1 MDYQNDNTRYG
12 VKSQPP
18 NGVIFYNYYEV
29 IKMETR
35 LRDLREDKDLT
46 QRECAK
52 IAYISKNSY
61 IRYENGER
69 ILDTIIQFAKYY
81 DVSID
86 YIAKL
91 TDTKKP
97 YPRNK

>member
-1 MDYQNDNTRYG
+1 
-12 VKSQPP
+12 
-18 NGVIFYNYYEV
+18 
-29 IKMETR
+29 METR

-46 QRECAK
+46 QIQCSK

-69 ILDTIIQFAKYY
+69 IPPLDTIVKFAKYY
-81 DVSID
+81 NVSID

-91 TDTKKP
+91 TDIKKP
-97 YPRNK
+97 YPKNN

>member
-1 MDYQNDNTRYG
+1 
-12 VKSQPP
+12 
-18 NGVIFYNYYEV
+18 
-29 IKMETR
+29 METR

-46 QRECAK
+46 QIQCTK

-69 ILDTIIQFAKYY
+69 IPPLDTIVKFAKYY
-81 DVSID
+81 NVSID

-91 TDTKKP
+91 TDIKKP
-97 YPRNK
+97 YPKNK